1 MIRYGKPLLVLDAN
15 ILIRAVLGSRV
26 RNIIFSN
33 QAHAR
38 FFAPDVA
45 YSDARTYLPGLF
57 AKRGLSAESAMNLL
71 EMLEGLVR
79 PLSLDAYGHMQV
91 QALQR
96 IGGRDADDWPIVA
109 SALVLDCPIWT
120 EDQAFFGTGVPTWTT
135 DRVELYL
142 KNKG

>member
-57 AKRGLSAESAMNLL
+57 AKRSLSAESTMNLL

-91 QALQR
+91 QVLQR
-96 IGGRDADDWPIVA
+96 IGGRDADDWPIIYFSNFLDLVA
-109 SALVLDCPIWT
+109 
-120 EDQAFFGTGVPTWTT
+120 
-135 DRVELYL
+135 
-142 KNKG
+142 

>member
-45 YSDARTYLPGLF
+45 YSDARMYLPGLF

-79 PLSLDAYGHMQV
+79 
-91 QALQR
+91 
-96 IGGRDADDWPIVA
+96 
-109 SALVLDCPIWT
+109 LDCPIWT
-120 EDQAFFGTGVPTWTT
+120 EDQDFFGTGVPTWTT